1 MRQINPVMAAGAQ
14 AADPRESRAKQEKF
28 LKRGKDAI
36 HEKKKYRLYHGDK
49 PAGMVIECNPMEA
62 NAWNRNAAAFLA
74 WQASIGREH
83 LPLMEWKPEKDDSE
97 NPIWRVRYKEN
108 GQEKMREVCGQTKAE
123 ARREFESVAS
133 VTARVIEI
141 ERDDLV

>member
-1 MRQINPVMAAGAQ
+1 MTAGAQ
-14 AADPRESRAKQEKF
+14 ADDPRESRAKQQKF
-28 LKRGKDAI
+28 LQRGKDAI

-62 NAWNRNAAAFLA
+62 NAWNRNAAAFFA

-133 VTARVIEI
+133 VTARVIKI